1 MRKYIS
7 MWREARAGEGGEIVN
22 PCHTK
27 KRFNMLIH
35 FDRIK

>member
-22 PCHTK
+22 TCHTK
-27 KRFNMLIH
+27 KGLTC
-35 FDRIK
+35 